1 MFPDVLKKLRL
12 QNGLS
17 QEELGNKLGLGK
29 STISMYESG
38 QREPS
43 LEMLEAI
50 ADIFNVD
57 MNTLTDSKNSAKLND
72 ELQEYLEELKNRNE
86 MRMLFSLA
94 KGASK
99 EDVMQA
105 VKIIE
110 ALKKDDWFT
119 MDEIYIRGIEFPL
132 KVKGVTV
139 LDCNGDYNV
148 YINKLLSD
156 ELQKK
161 ATKHEIRHIKKDH
174 FYNFEPVIHNEL
186 EANVG

>member
-1 MFPDVLKKLRL
+1 
-12 QNGLS
+12 
-17 QEELGNKLGLGK
+17 
-29 STISMYESG
+29 
-38 QREPS
+38 
-43 LEMLEAI
+43 
-50 ADIFNVD
+50 
-57 MNTLTDSKNSAKLND
+57 
-72 ELQEYLEELKNRNE
+72 
-86 MRMLFSLA
+86 
-94 KGASK
+94 
-99 EDVMQA
+99 
-105 VKIIE
+105 
-110 ALKKDDWFT
+110 